1 MERAHSLIS
10 VADFKNLLSE
20 LKEKRP
26 DICIRYRVLGEM
38 WAHNFMS
45 ILFVSRKGAVLK
57 DEISNRLMSVSD
69 LSNIMQFELDKPFQ
83 GFQPYFHYE
92 IQPLLD
98 SKAVL
103 I

>member
-38 WAHNFMS
+38 WGHHFMS
-45 ILFVSRKGAVLK
+45 ILFVSRKGAVLS
-57 DEISNRLMSVSD
+57 DEITRRLVSISD
-69 LSNIMQFELDKPFQ
+69 LSNVMQFEIDKPFN

-98 SKAVL
+98 TRSVL
-103 I
+103 V